1 MARFLVKR
9 YKPPGLTGWGLALA
23 GGRGLKA
30 EGGAFASCF
39 SHFPHNPKQTKQNQ
53 CEISWLDAAMV
64 IFFKLSSIHL
74 YLRLF
79 PGFTAFFSLFS
90 CGGAEAF

>member
-1 MARFLVKR
+1 MAEAR
-9 YKPPGLTGWGLALA
+9 ALA
-23 GGRGLKA
+23 GGRGLVA
-30 EGGAFASCF
+30 EGEAFASCF

-79 PGFTAFFSLFS
+79 PGFTAFFFCFFFQSFL
-90 CGGAEAF
+90 GGVQGAETF